1 MGIMK
6 TAEITFLA
14 ILAAFAA
21 SLAIGSLD
29 LKYADEFSFG
39 PGFVPLN
46 VGVLI
51 VICCILLAF
60 RSFARSRKEAAEAE
74 TQQQD
79 GDEVA
84 EVAAPQEHED
94 TSPNIAGL
102 VTTVAIIVGC
112 VAAMALGS
120 VLAPIF
126 AMIFLLSWRVAHHPI
141 ILSFFVGATTTATI
155 YVIFAIWL
163 NLPVL

>member
-6 TAEITFLA
+6 TAEIAFLA

-39 PGFVPLN
+39 PGFIPLN

-51 VICCILLAF
+51 LICCALQVIRGILKH
-60 RSFARSRKEAAEAE
+60 RKANTRGNAATE
-74 TQQQD
+74 QH
-79 GDEVA
+79 
-84 EVAAPQEHED
+84 P
-94 TSPNIAGL
+94 PNIAGL
-102 VTTVAIIVGC
+102 LITTAILVLGI
-112 VAAMALGS
+112 AAMAFGS

-126 AMIFLLSWRVAHHPI
+126 AMIVLLSWRVANHPI
-141 ILSFFVGATTTATI
+141 TNSLFVGAATTAAI
-155 YVIFAIWL
+155 YVIFAVWL

>member
-1 MGIMK
+1 MGTMK

-21 SLAIGSLD
+21 SLAFGSLD

-46 VGVLI
+46 VGILI
-51 VICCILLAF
+51 FVCCAIQAL
-60 RSFARSRKEAAEAE
+60 RSFAKSRQEKAE
-74 TQQQD
+74 TD
-79 GDEVA
+79 GR
-84 EVAAPQEHED
+84 QEQEAS
-94 TSPNIAGL
+94 SPNVSGL
-102 VTTVAIIVGC
+102 LITAAIIVLA

-126 AMIFLLSWRVAHHPI
+126 AMIVLMSWRVARHPI
-141 ILSFFVGATTTATI
+141 TSSLFVGATTTATI

>member
-29 LKYADEFSFG
+29 LKYSDEFSFG

-46 VGVLI
+46 VGILI
-51 VICCILLAF
+51 VICCALLAF
-60 RSFARSRKEAAEAE
+60 RSFANSRKEATEAG
-74 TQQQD
+74 TQQD
-79 GDEVA
+79 HEEAA
-84 EVAAPQEHED
+84 EVVMQQDHED
-94 TSPNIAGL
+94 KSPNVAGL
-102 VTTVAIIVGC
+102 VMTMAIIVGC

-141 ILSFFVGATTTATI
+141 ALSLFVGVTTTAII

>member
-1 MGIMK
+1 MGTMK

-51 VICCILLAF
+51 VICCALQALRSLAK
-60 RSFARSRKEAAEAE
+60 SRKEAAEA
-74 TQQQD
+74 
-79 GDEVA
+79 GDR
-84 EVAAPQEHED
+84 QEHAD

-102 VTTVAIIVGC
+102 LITTAIIVLG

-141 ILSFFVGATTTATI
+141 TSSLFVGATTTAAI

>member
-46 VGVLI
+46 VSILI
-51 VICCILLAF
+51 VICCVLQAT
-60 RSFARSRKEAAEAE
+60 RSFAKSRKKAAEAGA
-74 TQQQD
+74 QQD
-79 GDEVA
+79 Y
-84 EVAAPQEHED
+84 ED
-94 TSPNIAGL
+94 KSPNVAGL
-102 VTTVAIIVGC
+102 LMTTAIIVLC

-141 ILSFFVGATTTATI
+141 TLSLFVGATTTVAI

>member
-1 MGIMK
+1 MK

-60 RSFARSRKEAAEAE
+60 RSFARSRKEAAEAG
-74 TQQQD
+74 TQQD
-79 GDEVA
+79 VEEVA

-94 TSPNIAGL
+94 TSPNIVGL
-102 VTTVAIIVGC
+102 VMTVAIIVGC

-141 ILSFFVGATTTATI
+141 MLSFFVGATTTATI